1 MAGARPDDDSRL
13 LLQHEM
19 EVLAAIDG
27 VSSVSESPRNGPT
40 FNDMAIIMRW
50 WDSDRSVWQVPSAIP
65 SAAPHALSERLPAQ
79 QTCVTTSQHCMR
91 AKNKRCLAFD
101 C

>member
-27 VSSVSESPRNGPT
+27 VSSVSESPRNGPS
-40 FNDMAIIMRW
+40 FNDMAIILRW

-65 SAAPHALSERLPAQ
+65 SASPHALSERLPAQ
-79 QTCVTTSQHCMR
+79 QTCVMNSQHCLR
-91 AKNKRCLAFD
+91 AMNKRCLASD